1 MKKQAVEITMF
12 VLAGCGFCVKAQKI
26 LESEIKEGKVEVK
39 PHTEAKDLKWARGF
53 PCLVR
58 LKDGKGVLG
67 CPNSY
72 ADLMGKL
79 DKSEI
84 VVDKMSLSKFNKIK
98 LPPKVKAVQ
107 RKNIVPMKK
116 ALESH
121 PVLPPVPPPTM
132 AHNTKSNDHKH
143 HLKPILKKKDKALP
157 SKPKH
162 SKENFNK
169 GVVVENAGQLSKIM
183 FYHMATCPY
192 CKQAETMLAE
202 HIRKGVIVVVPHT
215 QAPGKVTSFPYFSW
229 NKNEEY
235 GLPKSAEA
243 LFEKLGYQSENFIIR
258 QEEKTVRIA
267 QEENDVKPEESKEF
281 YKSYENMK
289 FASYTKPMPK
299 EPKLAKNSPMLGVM

>member
-1 MKKQAVEITMF
+1 MKKQAVEIIMF

-39 PHTEAKDLKWARGF
+39 PHTEAKGLKWARGF

-67 CPNSY
+67 CPNSFD
-72 ADLMGKL
+72 DLMKKL

-84 VVDKMSLSKFNKIK
+84 VVEKMELSKFNKIK

-116 ALESH
+116 AVES
-121 PVLPPVPPPTM
+121 M

-169 GVVVENAGQLSKIM
+169 RVVVENAGQLNKIM

-192 CKQAETMLAE
+192 CRQAETMLDE

-215 QAPGKVTSFPYFSW
+215 QAPEKVSSFPYFTW

-235 GLPKSAEA
+235 GLPKSAES
-243 LFEKLGYQSENFIIR
+243 LFEKLGYKFENFVIR
-258 QEEKTVRIA
+258 QEEKTVKIA
-267 QEENDVKPEESKEF
+267 QEENETTSEEPKEF
-281 YKSYENMK
+281 YTSYENMK
-289 FASYTKPMPK
+289 FMSYTKPPPK
-299 EPKLAKNSPMLGVM
+299 HPELSKNSAMLGVL